1 MRQQAAEQVN
11 LVSHQTTPRN
21 ISHLRLVL
29 QLPIN
34 LLLIA
39 PALVEVRHFAS
50 SRCLVGHNR
59 LELMALLHRLK
70 YVQLDRSLV
79 LDSNGVADEN
89 KPAFLSPTLWF
100 PAAFK
105 VLAAASR
112 SRHLPPQYVLF
123 DPFLEHNKALE
134 RHRDRV
140 FHTKFLQ
147 TLHHRVAEKG
157 AVHAYLQSRR
167 WKAFPDRFDTGGHKF
182 HCAFGIMH
190 VAATVQHIEYLTG
203 LRHGAK
209 QRIVTAR
216 SFLFLVKANRRAFGI
231 AFGALHTAIEIRRH
245 CVQCLLLEA
254 L

>member
-11 LVSHQTTPRN
+11 LVSHQTARRN

-39 PALVEVRHFAS
+39 PALVEARHFARG
-50 SRCLVGHNR
+50 RCLVSHNH

-70 YVQLDRSLV
+70 QVQLDRALV

-89 KPAFLSPTLWF
+89 EPALLSPALRLPT
-100 PAAFK
+100 AFK

-112 SRHLPPQYVLF
+112 SGHLPPQYALF

-140 FHTKFLQ
+140 FPTKRSEER
-147 TLHHRVAEKG
+147 RVGK
-157 AVHAYLQSRR
+157 
-167 WKAFPDRFDTGGHKF
+167 
-182 HCAFGIMH
+182 
-190 VAATVQHIEYLTG
+190 
-203 LRHGAK
+203 
-209 QRIVTAR
+209 
-216 SFLFLVKANRRAFGI
+216 
-231 AFGALHTAIEIRRH
+231 
-245 CVQCLLLEA
+245 
-254 L
+254 

>member
-11 LVSHQTTPRN
+11 LVSHQTARWN

-39 PALVEVRHFAS
+39 PALVEARHFARC
-50 SRCLVGHNR
+50 RCLVGHNH

-70 YVQLDRSLV
+70 QVQLDRSLV

-89 KPAFLSPTLWF
+89 EPALLSPALRLPT
-100 PAAFK
+100 AFK

-112 SRHLPPQYVLF
+112 SGHLPPQYAFF
-123 DPFLEHNKALE
+123 DPFLEQNKALKGN
-134 RHRDRV
+134 RDRV
-140 FHTKFLQ
+140 FYTKFLQ

-157 AVHAYLQSRR
+157 AVHAYLQSRQ
-167 WKAFPDRFDTGGHKF
+167 WKAFPDRFDAGGHIF

-190 VAATVQHIEYLTG
+190 VAGAVQHIEYLTG

-216 SFLFLVKANRRAFGI
+216 SFLLLVEAHCRAFGM
-231 AFGALHTAIEIRRH
+231 AFGALHTAIEI
-245 CVQCLLLEA
+245 
-254 L
+254 

>member
-1 MRQQAAEQVN
+1 
-11 LVSHQTTPRN
+11 
-21 ISHLRLVL
+21 
-29 QLPIN
+29 
-34 LLLIA
+34 
-39 PALVEVRHFAS
+39 
-50 SRCLVGHNR
+50 
-59 LELMALLHRLK
+59 MALLHRLK
-70 YVQLDRSLV
+70 QVQLDRSLV

-112 SRHLPPQYVLF
+112 SRHLPPQYALF

-231 AFGALHTAIEIRRH
+231 DLSSKTRTGSAQFLLFLRKCKGLITLSRFLLFVRGVVGSHSITIRCAQGRNP
-245 CVQCLLLEA
+245 A
-254 L
+254 